1 MYFVC
6 TLEKHAYTVNK
17 GEHLLNMSIVV
28 VDVGLSGLFKVLRP
42 KIFVPIATS
51 VKLRTF

>member
-17 GEHLLNMSIVV
+17 GEHLLNMSIVN
-28 VDVGLSGLFKVLRP
+28 VGLSGLFKVLRP